1 MGINLTNF
9 LSSKSKSKRLNE
21 FQDLDHI
28 DGVAISTISANLYN
42 NSRDDL
48 VMFYF
53 RDGVNYASVYTQ
65 SKIVSENI
73 KWNLNQK
80 AKKIFSLIVNTR
92 NANCFTGKQGYKSLE
107 KIAEIISQKLTQKQ
121 KEDEDQP
128 KKINSKEII
137 FGCTGTIGEIFPEE
151 KIIDKIPELI
161 EKIKY
166 TQNKYI
172 WMKSA
177 LGIMTTDT
185 QPKMAM
191 EECSIGGSDIKIFG
205 VAKGSGMIQPDMA
218 TTLAYIFT
226 DADLPNDVLK
236 KLLKKNISNTFNAI
250 SCDSDTSTN
259 DMVSIFSTG
268 KSKHPKIKNA
278 NDEKIKNFDFAL
290 NKVLLNLAKR
300 VVADGEGASKFITVN
315 IQGCKNEDDAKKIAF
330 SIANSPLVDEIDS
343 CLIDEARTPLIIS
356 GAAEDRTTQYLA
368 IDKLIRFLKE
378 KDYEVDEKD
387 KNVLLTNDGINNI
400 EKIFSNAGILKNNN
414 FYDPENLSLVHHV
427 NQALRANHL
436 FQKGKDYII
445 QDDELKIIDELTGR
459 ILEGRRFGDGLHQAL
474 EAKERIPIKVENQ
487 TLASITYQNYFKLYD
502 KISGCTGT
510 AVTESQEFYEIYNLP
525 VVVIP
530 TNKKMIR
537 NDFND
542 QIFRTETEKNDAIIR
557 KIKECHQKGQPL
569 LVFTSSINKSE
580 IYSNLL
586 NKENIKH
593 EVLNAKNH
601 ENEAEM
607 IPWIE
612 DKSN

>member
-28 DGVAISTISANLYN
+28 DGVAISTISADLYN
-42 NSRDDL
+42 SSRDDL

-65 SKIVSENI
+65 SKIISENI

-151 KIIDKIPELI
+151 KIINKIPDLI

-278 NDEKIKNFDFAL
+278 NDEKIKNFDIAL

-300 VVADGEGASKFITVN
+300 VVADGEGASKFITIN

-330 SIANSPLVDEIDS
+330 SIANSPLVKT
-343 CLIDEARTPLIIS
+343 CLLYTSD
-356 GAAEDRTTQYLA
+356 AA
-368 IDKLIRFLKE
+368 
-378 KDYEVDEKD
+378 
-387 KNVLLTNDGINNI
+387 
-400 EKIFSNAGILKNNN
+400 
-414 FYDPENLSLVHHV
+414 
-427 NQALRANHL
+427 
-436 FQKGKDYII
+436 
-445 QDDELKIIDELTGR
+445 DD
-459 ILEGRRFGDGLHQAL
+459 Q
-474 EAKERIPIKVENQ
+474 
-487 TLASITYQNYFKLYD
+487 
-502 KISGCTGT
+502 
-510 AVTESQEFYEIYNLP
+510 
-525 VVVIP
+525 
-530 TNKKMIR
+530 
-537 NDFND
+537 
-542 QIFRTETEKNDAIIR
+542 
-557 KIKECHQKGQPL
+557 
-569 LVFTSSINKSE
+569 
-580 IYSNLL
+580 
-586 NKENIKH
+586 
-593 EVLNAKNH
+593 
-601 ENEAEM
+601 
-607 IPWIE
+607 
-612 DKSN
+612 